1 MDRFERFTGYLDGK
15 REKVSELAKKLDK
28 MQMPLQAKPSFDL
41 IYQTK
46 IRHEQVNLRI
56 ISFFYL

>member
-1 MDRFERFTGYLDGK
+1 MDRLEKFTCYLNGK

-41 IYQTK
+41 IYQIK
-46 IRHEQVNLRI
+46 IRHEKVNI
-56 ISFFYL
+56 